1 MVRTRTIF
9 RSYFDRGSAAI
20 LDVLVFSTIFMP
32 EWQEFCPLFVS
43 FSLFQLV
50 GLHRWIKQDWDKKMS
65 DGTVISTRNLKPV
78 AIDSRGEFR
87 VVNMGT
93 MEIWDG
99 EELSLIREA
108 FRRLME
114 EEECL
119 SMGVDM
125 RYVKYVP
132 SGFFGTLCDW
142 HDKGVCVRVFGPLPN
157 VKQMLWFT
165 TFFQSIGDNVHELR
179 PSNVNEFE
187 ESTSDCESVQE
198 SVMTDESCRATKNAR
213 SSSVPLQAN

>member
-1 MVRTRTIF
+1 
-9 RSYFDRGSAAI
+9 
-20 LDVLVFSTIFMP
+20 
-32 EWQEFCPLFVS
+32 
-43 FSLFQLV
+43 
-50 GLHRWIKQDWDKKMS
+50 MS

-78 AIDSRGEFR
+78 TIDSYGEFR
-87 VVNMGT
+87 VVNVGT

-108 FRRLME
+108 FRRLIE
-114 EEECL
+114 EEECR

-125 RYVKYVP
+125 SYVKYVP

-142 HDKGVCVRVFGPLPN
+142 HDKGVCIRVFGPLAN

-165 TFFQSIGDNVHELR
+165 TFFQGIGDNVHELR
-179 PSNVNEFE
+179 PSPANECD
-187 ESTSDCESVQE
+187 ESPSECEPSQE
-198 SVMTDESCRATKNAR
+198 PVITDESLRTAKNTR

>member
-1 MVRTRTIF
+1 
-9 RSYFDRGSAAI
+9 
-20 LDVLVFSTIFMP
+20 
-32 EWQEFCPLFVS
+32 
-43 FSLFQLV
+43 
-50 GLHRWIKQDWDKKMS
+50 MS

-78 AIDSRGEFR
+78 AIDSHGEFR
-87 VVNMGT
+87 VVNVGT

-99 EELSLIREA
+99 EELSLIREG

-114 EEECL
+114 EEECR

-142 HDKGVCVRVFGPLPN
+142 NDKGICIRVFSPLSN

-165 TFFQSIGDNVHELR
+165 AFFQDVGNNVYELR
-179 PSNVNEFE
+179 PSLADDFE
-187 ESTSDCESVQE
+187 ERMSSKCEQAHDPVI
-198 SVMTDESCRATKNAR
+198 TDEPRRTAKNTR

>member
-1 MVRTRTIF
+1 
-9 RSYFDRGSAAI
+9 
-20 LDVLVFSTIFMP
+20 
-32 EWQEFCPLFVS
+32 
-43 FSLFQLV
+43 
-50 GLHRWIKQDWDKKMS
+50 MS

-78 AIDSRGEFR
+78 TIDSYGEFR
-87 VVNMGT
+87 VVNVGT

-108 FRRLME
+108 FRRLIE
-114 EEECL
+114 EEECR

-125 RYVKYVP
+125 SYVKYVP

-142 HDKGVCVRVFGPLPN
+142 HDKGICIRVFGPLLN

-179 PSNVNEFE
+179 PSPVNDCE
-187 ESTSDCESVQE
+187 ESPSECEPSQE
-198 SVMTDESCRATKNAR
+198 PVITDESRRTAKNSR
-213 SSSVPLQAN
+213 SSSIPLQAN